1 LIAGRVCAALY
12 AADTRPLTLPQLV
25 AQLGH
30 ARNTVAAG
38 LVTLRGA
45 MDPGGLISDG
55 RRYALTEAGMDDCN
69 AALADARARGVA
81 A

>member
-1 LIAGRVCAALY
+1 
-12 AADTRPLTLPQLV
+12 
-25 AQLGH
+25 
-30 ARNTVAAG
+30 
-38 LVTLRGA
+38 

-69 AALADARARGVA
+69 AGLADARARGMA